1 MLDPR
6 KIGIVGTTQE
16 QIPLKTIRD
25 NLVILKDMS
34 VVMILWVGA
43 INFDLLSE
51 EEQEAVIFAYSGL
64 LNSLSF
70 PIQIYIHSQKK
81 DLSLYLNYL
90 DERLKELK
98 QKIMKQ
104 RLEEYRHFIQR
115 LVKDK
120 NVLDKKFYLAIP
132 YKPAIFKPPST
143 EFNLFSLF
151 TKGQKKKKKVEEPTI
166 DLDSLLVKAKN
177 ALEPKRDHLIR
188 QLARIG
194 LPARQLTDQELIH
207 LFYSIYNPN
216 QAIKTSS
223 PSEYSST
230 LVSSNLRSS

>member
-1 MLDPR
+1 MIDPR

-16 QIPLKTIRD
+16 QIPLKTIQN

-34 VVMILWVGA
+34 VVMIIWVGA

-90 DERLKELK
+90 DERLKEIKRKL
-98 QKIMKQ
+98 MKG
-104 RLEEYRHFIQR
+104 RLEEYRRFIQQ

-132 YKPAIFKPPST
+132 YKPVVFKPPTT
-143 EFNLFSLF
+143 EFNLFSPF
-151 TKGQKKKKKVEEPTI
+151 TKKEEKKKVEEPTI
-166 DLDSLLVKAKN
+166 NLDSLLIKAKN

-207 LFYSIYNPN
+207 LFYAIYNPN
-216 QAIKTSS
+216 QPIKTSS
-223 PSEYSST
+223 PFEYQST
-230 LVSSNLRSS
+230 LVSSTLRSS